1 MIMKSFLLF
10 IALLFVVTLSS
21 SSTPT
26 VTSAASAGKT
36 ERAIITFDRPVTL
49 MDVTLKGEYLFV
61 HDDAAMARGEA
72 CTYVYKGTAENP
84 DHLVASFH
92 CIPLQRNRVD
102 YFTVRTSPGATGDF
116 ELREFQFKGST
127 ESHLV
132 PMVQHEAHVTI
143 VPVN

>member
-1 MIMKSFLLF
+1 MKSFLLF

-21 SSTPT
+21 SSAPT
-26 VTSAASAGKT
+26 VSNAASAAKT
-36 ERAIITFDRPVTL
+36 ERAVMTFDRSVTL

-72 CTYVYKGTAENP
+72 CTSHHTRTADPP
-84 DHLVASFH
+84 DRPVVSFH
-92 CIPLQRNRVD
+92 GIPVQRYRLD
-102 YFTVRTSPGATGDF
+102 ASTVRTSPGATGDF

-132 PMVQHEAHVTI
+132 PMSQHEAHVTI
-143 VPVN
+143 VPVK

>member
-1 MIMKSFLLF
+1 MKSFLLF
-10 IALLFVVTLSS
+10 IALLFLVTLSS
-21 SSTPT
+21 SSAPS
-26 VTSAASAGKT
+26 VANAATSAKT
-36 ERAIITFDRPVTL
+36 ERAVMTFNRPVTL
-49 MDVTLKGEYLFV
+49 MDVTLRGEYLFV

-84 DHLVASFH
+84 SNLVVSFH
-92 CIPLQRNRVD
+92 CTPVQRKQVD

-132 PMVQHEAHVTI
+132 PMSQHEAHVTI

>member
-1 MIMKSFLLF
+1 MKSFLLL

-21 SSTPT
+21 SSAPT
-26 VTSAASAGKT
+26 VTNAAISAKT
-36 ERAIITFDRPVTL
+36 ERAVMTFNRPVTL
-49 MDVTLKGEYLFV
+49 MDVTLRGEYLFV

-84 DHLVASFH
+84 NNLVVSFH
-92 CIPLQRNRVD
+92 CMPVQRKQVD
-102 YFTVRTSPGATGDF
+102 YFTVRTSPGVTGDF

-132 PMVQHEAHVTI
+132 PMSQREAHVAI

>member
-1 MIMKSFLLF
+1 MKSFLLF

-21 SSTPT
+21 SSAPT
-26 VTSAASAGKT
+26 VTTAAKAAKT
-36 ERAIITFDRPVTL
+36 ERAVMRFDRPVTV

-61 HDDAAMARGEA
+61 HDDAAMARGES
-72 CTYVYKGTAENP
+72 CTYVYKGTAEDPNQ
-84 DHLVASFH
+84 LVVSFH
-92 CIPLQRNRVD
+92 CTPVQRNRVD

-127 ESHLV
+127 EAHLV
-132 PMVQHEAHVTI
+132 PMHQHEAHVTI